1 MSFVRFMSSPAG
13 RALRIVAGLAL
24 MVIGIAVVRGTG
36 GLVLAVVGAVPLLAG
51 ALNLCLLAPLFH
63 APLRGS
69 DLPPLPPMHA

>member
-24 MVIGIAVVRGTG
+24 MIVGVAVVRGTG

-63 APLRGS
+63 APLRGT
-69 DLPPLPPMHA
+69 DLPPSAPLHS